1 MEQVSNQPVEPEP
14 ADTTEQVRTV
24 SQHESESPTAKR
36 ESNAEVTEPYPPGA
50 ATRSDEAIPQ
60 TPQPAHADD
69 VVATPQ
75 PQDSA
80 AEVVPLARLRGV
92 QRQLSQMQKELA
104 ATRTEANNL
113 RESLGVAEKRAAGE
127 YAERLRATRNDIVPQ
142 LIGGETLELVEQSL
156 ANSKAAFNAAQ
167 QAYAR
172 QLPTPAPARVGNDA
186 ATGADH
192 VMTPLQLLRAGL
204 AQPKDDINR

>member
-1 MEQVSNQPVEPEP
+1 MDQTTNQTDELEPITTVEGEHS
-14 ADTTEQVRTV
+14 ASRQEA
-24 SQHESESPTAKR
+24 EAPTAER
-36 ESNAEVTEPYPPGA
+36 ESDAEVTEPNPPGA
-50 ATRSDEAIPQ
+50 ATRSDEAMPQ

-69 VVATPQ
+69 AAAMPQ
-75 PQDSA
+75 LQDAA

-92 QRQLSQMQKELA
+92 QRQLSQIQKDLA
-104 ATRTEANNL
+104 ATRAEATSL
-113 RESLGVAEKRAAGE
+113 RESLGAAEKRAAGE

-142 LIGGETLELVEQSL
+142 LISGETLEQVEQSL

-172 QLPTPAPARVGNDA
+172 QLPTPAQARVGNDA
-186 ATGADH
+186 APGADH